1 LGLLNINPIYDLNL
15 DRYCKSFGKNIC
27 IDTYDFRGGMLV
39 MNVRLLGIAA
49 SVLLTLL
56 PTSALAQSINTLN
69 AQLKQAVASNNWN
82 QAIQIVNKMIVAE
95 PGQAARLETYKAEL
109 QQRLNP
115 TSKILPSSSTSPKTS
130 APSSATGTG
139 KVTVTNAFVSRNEQT
154 KGSVDS
160 AGTFIQPKVTYDLT
174 GDIYNGTNGTIRLVT
189 VYYDI
194 LSWNKDN
201 NKSGSFTIPKIQAR
215 RKFSFAESLQWQA
228 ESLDS
233 KNQYE
238 GVKVRIN
245 KVEWFNEDATSGSND
260 TRRLFGY
267 WGKT

>member
-1 LGLLNINPIYDLNL
+1 MN
-15 DRYCKSFGKNIC
+15 DRF
-27 IDTYDFRGGMLV
+27 
-39 MNVRLLGIAA
+39 LGITA

-56 PTSALAQSINTLN
+56 PTSALAQSISTLN
-69 AQLKQAVASNNWN
+69 AQLKQAVASSNWS
-82 QAIQIVNKMIVAE
+82 QAIQIVNKMIVTE
-95 PGQAARLETYKAEL
+95 PEQANRLEAYKAEL

-115 TSKILPSSSTSPKTS
+115 TSKMPQSSSTPPKTS
-130 APSSATGTG
+130 APSNATGTS

-160 AGTFIQPKVTYDLT
+160 AGTFIQPQVTYDLT
-174 GDIYNGTNGTIRLVT
+174 GEIYNGTNGTIRLVT

-201 NKSGSFTIPKIQAR
+201 NKSGSFTIPQIQAR
-215 RKFSFAESLQWQA
+215 RKFSFAESLQWRSA
-228 ESLDS
+228 SLDS

-245 KVEWFNEDATSGSND
+245 KVEWFNEDATSSSNN

-267 WGKT
+267 WGKI